1 MRKSPFFF
9 LVFLSFQFYDVGR
22 ALAIQNNQKQS
33 INAKKTSPK
42 TKKLCQYAKCGKFY
56 LKKML
61 FTENLMNGGSLKR
74 DGIAAFKI
82 QYYSSANS
90 PTVSLLTQSL
100 E

>member
-1 MRKSPFFF
+1 M
-9 LVFLSFQFYDVGR
+9 
-22 ALAIQNNQKQS
+22 
-33 INAKKTSPK
+33 
-42 TKKLCQYAKCGKFY
+42 CQYAKCGKFC

-61 FTENLMNGGSLKR
+61 FTENLVNGGSLKR

>member
-1 MRKSPFFF
+1 
-9 LVFLSFQFYDVGR
+9 
-22 ALAIQNNQKQS
+22 
-33 INAKKTSPK
+33 
-42 TKKLCQYAKCGKFY
+42 
-56 LKKML
+56 ML

-100 E
+100 EWWWWDKATQDALTKYSMK